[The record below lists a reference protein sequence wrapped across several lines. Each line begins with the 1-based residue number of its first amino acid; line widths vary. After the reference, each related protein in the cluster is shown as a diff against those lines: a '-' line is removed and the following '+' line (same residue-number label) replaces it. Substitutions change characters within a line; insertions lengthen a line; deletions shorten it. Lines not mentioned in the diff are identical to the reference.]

1 MELKDLIT
9 TIVIC
14 LIVSALVAI
23 YVPNFIPKQDKLG
36 TTYLQEGV
44 SASSFQVKGTEVI
57 GSTRNFTGVD
67 ITLTG
72 DATVTD
78 ELNLGTSVSNPGCIK
93 FYTTNGLAYIYGV
106 TTTGAGTMTI
116 TSTKPAVCP

>member
-14 LIVSALVAI
+14 LIVSSLVVL
-23 YVPNFIPKQDKLG
+23 YVPGLFPKNEKLG
-36 TTYLQEGV
+36 TTYLQESI
-44 SASSFQVKGTEVI
+44 SASGFQIKGTEVI
-57 GSTRNFTGVD
+57 NSSRVFTGVD
-67 ITLTG
+67 LTLTG

-116 TSTKPAVCP
+116 TSTKPTGCD

>member
-14 LIVSALVAI
+14 LIVSCLVVV
-23 YVPNFIPKQDKLG
+23 YLPNFLPKQEKLG
-36 TTYLQEGV
+36 TTFLQESI
-44 SASSFQVKGTEVI
+44 SAAGFQVKGTEVI
-57 GSTRNFTGVD
+57 NSSRVFTGVD
-67 ITLTG
+67 GTFTG
-72 DATVTD
+72 DITVTD

-106 TTTGAGTMTI
+106 TTSAAGTMTI